1 MTTFNFLLRNLNPK
15 FPLGQIGMTAN
26 AMRNLEPEDI
36 HASLSRHAGC
46 DWGDVGPEDHKANES
61 ALWGGG
67 RLFSVFH
74 GRNAVKFWI
83 ITEADRSATTILMP
97 DDY

>member
-1 MTTFNFLLRNLNPK
+1 MTDFNFLFRHLYPK
-15 FPLGQIGMTAN
+15 FPIGQILLTSN
-26 AMRNLEPEDI
+26 AMRTLEPEDV
-36 HASLSRHAGC
+36 HAGLARHATC
-46 DWGDVGPEDHKANES
+46 DWGDVCPADWEANDS

-67 RLFSVFH
+67 RLFSVYH

-83 ITEADRSATTILMP
+83 ITEADRTATTVLLP